1 MPSFVEKD
9 VTTIVLALGSASGP
23 TAELRKNIR
32 WVLNLFKI
40 LQPVSTVYG
49 IWMTEI
55 NSNPLTINK
64 TKYLY
69 NNYT

>member
-32 WVLNLFKI
+32 
-40 LQPVSTVYG
+40 
-49 IWMTEI
+49 
-55 NSNPLTINK
+55 
-64 TKYLY
+64 
-69 NNYT
+69 